1 MWANKVSS
9 CWKSVCRVRFHV
21 ARCCPLSRCVCLRPG
36 LIWLESVTWRCAI
49 CNLWPFDL
57 KERKHFRGIMTLQI
71 TDVKKLIFTPVI
83 FMIIARHNYG
93 LSCFS
98 WEPWPG
104 CPDWL
109 LWPERRTK
117 PGPGTLRCRDQECG
131 EMRRRRE
138 RGRVGGWGAW
148 CKSWYSPA
156 RADDY
161 TDNEASVAEYCS
173 HLFNG
178 QLHFTMLWAK
188 GKL

>member
-1 MWANKVSS
+1 MLPFVT
-9 CWKSVCRVRFHV
+9 
-21 ARCCPLSRCVCLRPG
+21 VCLSEARID
-36 LIWLESVTWRCAI
+36 LIRVCDVTL

-131 EMRRRRE
+131 EMRRERE
-138 RGRVGGWGAW
+138 GRGLRSLVQVLVFSRQGGRIHRQRGIS
-148 CKSWYSPA
+148 C
-156 RADDY
+156 RI
-161 TDNEASVAEYCS
+161 
-173 HLFNG
+173 LFT
-178 QLHFTMLWAK
+178 FV
-188 GKL
+188 